1 MDVQERG
8 PPIDDAVLRQVRHD
22 LGEDGFEELLG
33 IYLDESRRLMDEM
46 RRGLTAGDRAIV
58 KRGGHTLR
66 STSAI
71 FGLSRLSGLMGEL
84 EKKAATASPSALEG
98 TLREAEAEYAEAV
111 RRLRDAAPPGPQDDR
126 AHWM

>member
-1 MDVQERG
+1 MDAVGRR
-8 PPIDDAVLRQVRHD
+8 PAIDDRVLTQVRHD
-22 LGEDGFEELLG
+22 LGEDGFAELLG
-33 IYLDESRRLMDEM
+33 IYLEESRRLLAEM
-46 RRGLTAGDRAIV
+46 RLGLETGDMAAV

-84 EKKAATASPSALEG
+84 ERGAGADPPPSLAS
-98 TLREAEAEYAEAV
+98 TLAEAETEYAEAV
-111 RRLRDAAPPGPQDDR
+111 RRLRGMAPKAEDDR